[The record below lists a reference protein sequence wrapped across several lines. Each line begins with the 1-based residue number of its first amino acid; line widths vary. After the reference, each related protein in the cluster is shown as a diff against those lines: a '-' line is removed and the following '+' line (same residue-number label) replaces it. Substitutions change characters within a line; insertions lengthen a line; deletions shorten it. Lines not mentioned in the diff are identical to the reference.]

1 MQKIL
6 SGGGG
11 SLRNGFRTAFPYTLP
26 VMAGY
31 LFLGIAFG
39 VAMRSQ
45 GHAPGLGIL
54 MSVVIYGGSLQFAL
68 VEPLTRNFAPV
79 MILMLSCMIQARHLF
94 YGLTMLPHYRKTGK
108 ALPYL
113 IFSLTDETYS
123 IVCSDMPS
131 GVSAA
136 SWYTA
141 VSLLDQIYWVLG
153 TILGTIAG
161 GMLPLSALNGI
172 DFSMTALFTVIVTDQ
187 TTNAISRCRRG
198 EIGWD
203 EVLFAPLL
211 GGAGTLLCL
220 LVVGR
225 EHFLLVSMMLM
236 LSGFTVRYS
245 WEKGK
250 EARGA

>member
-1 MQKIL
+1 M
-6 SGGGG
+6 
-11 SLRNGFRTAFPYTLP
+11 
-26 VMAGY
+26 
-31 LFLGIAFG
+31 
-39 VAMRSQ
+39 
-45 GHAPGLGIL
+45 
-54 MSVVIYGGSLQFAL
+54 
-68 VEPLTRNFAPV
+68 
-79 MILMLSCMIQARHLF
+79 
-94 YGLTMLPHYRKTGK
+94 
-108 ALPYL
+108 
-113 IFSLTDETYS
+113 
-123 IVCSDMPS
+123 
-131 GVSAA
+131 
-136 SWYTA
+136 
-141 VSLLDQIYWVLG
+141 
-153 TILGTIAG
+153 
-161 GMLPLSALNGI
+161 
-172 DFSMTALFTVIVTDQ
+172 IVTDQ